1 MIILNDIDTIGFCGT
16 IRQLNKLIE
25 SYIQLASG
33 YGGEYSKNIQSIIN
47 ELMRVEEELNVVYLK
62 KCLYIA
68 YDAHEPNIP
77 DEIMYEVLDNAIIL
91 CRQDN
96 ILDEKGFLNLSKELL
111 EYILFKSIEIYSFI
125 EKDKNLRKTT
135 STTLR
140 LLLRDVKTRIAG
152 STDLIEEINT

>member
-1 MIILNDIDTIGFCGT
+1 MINLIDTVGFCET

-25 SYIQLASG
+25 AYIQLASG
-33 YGGEYSKNIQSIIN
+33 YRGEYLKNIQFITN
-47 ELMRVEEELNVVYLK
+47 ELIRVEEELNVVYLK

-68 YDAHEPNIP
+68 HDIHVSRIP
-77 DEIMYEVLDNAIIL
+77 DEIMYEVLDKAMIL
-91 CRQDN
+91 CNQDN

-111 EYILFKSIEIYSFI
+111 EYILLKSIEIYSFI

-135 STTLR
+135 YTTLR